1 MREAPRGLVLVGLPG
16 SGKSSVG
23 RAVARRLGRAFR
35 DTDEL
40 IQQRSGLPAHQYLQR
55 HGEPAFR
62 ALERT
67 VLDEACADPG
77 AVVATGGGALI
88 DPLNRWRLWEHGRA
102 IWLHADQEV
111 LLQRLASART
121 PRPLLDGDSA
131 ARLAALA
138 EERAPFYRAADVR
151 VEVGG
156 PLPNV
161 IERVAD
167 IAEANPADGRRLF
180 DAEEPRN
187 HVIGP
192 SHARVVLGRDLAD
205 MSRGALAA
213 LSGTPSMVVDR
224 RAMAHAPE
232 VAGRCLAIRGGER
245 AKRLRSLERI
255 HEWLAAEGAERGDP
269 LVGVGGGTVGDLAG
283 FAAATYARG
292 VPYVA
297 VPTTWLAQ
305 LDASIGGK
313 VAVDLA
319 AGKNLVGAFWPA
331 WAVLAGVA
339 ALRTLPRARLR
350 DGLAEAAKAGIIGD
364 PDLWQLVAER
374 GSEALD
380 GDESLRYAITERAV
394 RVKLAIVRR
403 DPFERGERRV
413 LNLGHTIGHALEAE
427 AGYRLAHGDAVALG
441 MRAAVVIAAGR
452 GGDPTLSA
460 ELDEALA
467 ALGFPLTHRF
477 DPATVRANLRTD
489 KKRAAGRQRWLL
501 PMAIG
506 RVEEADDVTDDEV
519 GRALATIGAEE
530 AA

>member
-1 MREAPRGLVLVGLPG
+1 MPDAGRGLVLVGLPG

-23 RAVARRLGRAFR
+23 RAVARRLGRAFH

-40 IQQRSGLPAHQYLQR
+40 IEQRSGMPAHEVLRRQ
-55 HGEPAFR
+55 GEPAFR
-62 ALERT
+62 ALERS
-67 VLDEACADPG
+67 VLDEACADPE

-88 DPLNRWRLWEHGRA
+88 DPLNRWQLWAHGAA
-102 IWLHADQEV
+102 IWLQADQEV
-111 LLQRLASART
+111 LLRRLASART
-121 PRPLLDGDSA
+121 PRPLLEGDPA
-131 ARLAALA
+131 AKLATLAA
-138 EERAPFYRAADVR
+138 ERAPFYRAADAR
-151 VEVGG
+151 VEVRG

-161 IERVAD
+161 IDHVAD
-167 IAEANPADGRRLF
+167 AAAAASPGGRRLF

-192 SHARVVLGRDLAD
+192 ADTRVVLGD
-205 MSRGALAA
+205 GLAA
-213 LSGTPSMVVDR
+213 TAGDVLAAIGGTPSMVVDR
-224 RAMAHAPE
+224 RAMAHAPQ
-232 VAGRCLAIRGGER
+232 VGGRCLAVRGGER

-269 LVGVGGGTVGDLAG
+269 LVAVGGGTVGDLAG

-292 VPYVA
+292 APYVV

-305 LDASIGGK
+305 LDAAIGGK

-331 WAVLAGVA
+331 WAVLADVA
-339 ALRTLPRARLR
+339 ALRTLPRPRLR

-364 PDLWQLVAER
+364 PDLWRLVAER
-374 GSEALD
+374 GSAALRDDEAA
-380 GDESLRYAITERAV
+380 RYAITERAV
-394 RVKLAIVRR
+394 RLKLAIVRR

-413 LNLGHTIGHALEAE
+413 LNLGHTIGHALEAA

-441 MRAAVVIAAGR
+441 MRAVGAIAAGR
-452 GGDPTLSA
+452 GGDPALSA
-460 ELDEALA
+460 ELDQVLST
-467 ALGFPLTHRF
+467 LGFPLGHRF
-477 DPATVRANLRTD
+477 DLDVVRANLRTD

-506 RVEEADDVTDDEV
+506 RVEEVDDVTDDELA
-519 GRALATIGAEE
+519 GALRAIGSEVAE
-530 AA
+530 